1 MKERELDWGPK
12 PFRLLDCW
20 RGMSGYREYVLSKWE
35 EAAVEGRKAYLL
47 KEKLKQIKS
56 RQRVWNKNRCGNIG
70 QNIDSVRSELD
81 QLDKKQEDGGLEG
94 HEIVK

>member
-1 MKERELDWGPK
+1 
-12 PFRLLDCW
+12 
-20 RGMSGYREYVLSKWE
+20 MSGYREYVLSKWE
-35 EAAVEGRKAYLL
+35 EAAVEGRKAYVL

-56 RQRVWNKNRCGNIG
+56 HQRVWNKNRCGNIG

-94 HEIVK
+94 HEIVKRRLCLAKFNQLSQMQCNLLS